1 MNAQTQPPRPQ
12 QSQYDVIVV
21 GGGMVGASIA
31 LALGQIGWQVAL
43 VEEEPIPTL
52 PAAHTPF
59 DIRVSALAPK
69 SIAFL
74 QQLGVWPTIRHT
86 RSAPYRR
93 MRVWDAAGRGDVTFQ
108 AADVGLPEL
117 GYIVENSLIQAALWQ
132 AILNTDTITCLRQS
146 RPTHWHV
153 EGNKAQL
160 CINGERRLSAPL
172 LIGAD
177 GAKSWVRTAVGIEE
191 THSDYDTAAQ
201 VLSVLTDYPQQ
212 DITWQRFT
220 ATGPQA
226 FLPLA
231 GNHASVVWYDQIEAV
246 KQRHALTDDALLA
259 QLQAEFP
266 AELGRITAIET
277 RGYFP
282 IRRMHATRYT
292 APRAVILG
300 DAAHTIHP
308 LAGQGVN
315 LGFFDV
321 MALIECLKNSDDLGA
336 PKALN
341 RYERLRR
348 GDNLITQTGMD
359 VFHYGF
365 RAPNPA
371 LVGTRNLG
379 LTLVANF
386 APLRKMVANLASGQ
400 R

>member
-1 MNAQTQPPRPQ
+1 MHTQTQTPRPP
-12 QSQYDVIVV
+12 QSQHDVIVV
-21 GGGMVGASIA
+21 GGGMVGASVA

-43 VEEEPIPTL
+43 VEDQPIPKL
-52 PAAHTPF
+52 PDALTPF
-59 DIRVSALAPK
+59 DIRVSALSPK

-93 MRVWDAAGRGDVTFQ
+93 MRVWDAAGTGDVTFQ
-108 AADVGLPEL
+108 AADLGLPEL
-117 GYIVENSLIQAALWQ
+117 GFIVENSLIQAALWQ
-132 AILNTDTITCLRQS
+132 AISTTDTITCLRDS
-146 RPTHWHV
+146 HPTHWHI
-153 EGNKAQL
+153 EGDKAQL
-160 CINGERRLSAPL
+160 CVDGTHRLSASL

-220 ATGPQA
+220 AHGPQA

-231 GNHASVVWYDQIEAV
+231 GHHASLVWYDQIEAV
-246 KQRHALTDDALLA
+246 KQRHALTDDALLS

-292 APRAVILG
+292 AKRAVILG

-315 LGFFDV
+315 LGFYDV
-321 MALIECLKNSDDLGA
+321 MALTECLKNSDDLGA
-336 PKALN
+336 PKALS

-348 GDNLITQTGMD
+348 ADNLITQTGMD
-359 VFHYGF
+359 AFHYGF
-365 RAPNPA
+365 RAQNPLLIGA
-371 LVGTRNLG
+371 RNLG
-379 LTLVANF
+379 LTAVANI
-386 APLRKMVANLASGQ
+386 APLRKIVSNFASGQ

>member
-1 MNAQTQPPRPQ
+1 MNVQTQIPPLSH
-12 QSQYDVIVV
+12 SQHDVIVV

-43 VEEEPIPTL
+43 VEDQPIPTL
-52 PAAHTPF
+52 PDAQTPF
-59 DIRVSALAPK
+59 DIRVSALSPR
-69 SIAFL
+69 SISFL
-74 QQLGVWPTIRHT
+74 QQLGVWHTIRHT
-86 RSAPYRR
+86 RSALYRR
-93 MRVWDAAGRGDVTFQ
+93 MRVWDAAGTGDVTFQ
-108 AADVGLPEL
+108 AADLGLPEL
-117 GYIVENSLIQAALWQ
+117 GFIVENSLIQAALWQ
-132 AILNTDTITCLRQS
+132 VITQTDTITCLRQS
-146 RPTHWHV
+146 HPTHWHI
-153 EGNKAQL
+153 EDDKAQL
-160 CINGERRLSAPL
+160 CVDGEHRLSAPL

-177 GAKSWVRTAVGIEE
+177 GAKSWVRTAVGITE

-201 VLSVLTDYPQQ
+201 VLSVLTDYPEQ

-220 ATGPQA
+220 AHGPQA

-231 GNHASVVWYDQIEAV
+231 GNHASLVWYDQIEAV
-246 KQRHALTDDALLA
+246 KQRHALTDDALLT

-277 RGYFP
+277 RGFFP

-292 APRAVILG
+292 AKRVVILG

-315 LGFFDV
+315 LGFYDV
-321 MALIECLKNSDDLGA
+321 MALLECLKNSDDLGE

-348 GDNLITQTGMD
+348 ADNLITQTGMD
-359 VFHYGF
+359 AFHYGF
-365 RAPNPA
+365 RAHNPV
-371 LVGTRNLG
+371 LVGARNLG
-379 LTLVANF
+379 LTAVANI
-386 APLRKMVANLASGQ
+386 APLRKIVSNFASGK

>member
-1 MNAQTQPPRPQ
+1 MTTQTHTPHPPH
-12 QSQYDVIVV
+12 SQHDVIVV

-43 VEEEPIPTL
+43 VEDQPIPTL
-52 PAAHTPF
+52 PDAQAPF
-59 DIRVSALAPK
+59 DIRVSALSPK

-93 MRVWDAAGRGDVTFQ
+93 MRVWDAAGGGDVTFQ
-108 AADVGLPEL
+108 ASDTGLPEL
-117 GYIVENSLIQAALWQ
+117 GFIVENSLIQAALWQ
-132 AILNTDTITCLRQS
+132 AITNTDTITCFRHS
-146 RPTHWHV
+146 HPTHWHI

-160 CINGERRLSAPL
+160 CVNGEHRLSAQL

-177 GAKSWVRTAVGIEE
+177 GAKSWVRTAVGITD
-191 THSDYDTAAQ
+191 THSEYDTAAQ
-201 VLSVLTDYPQQ
+201 VLSVRTDYPQQ

-220 ATGPQA
+220 PRGPQA

-231 GNHASVVWYDQIEAV
+231 GNHASLVWYDQIEAV
-246 KQRHALTDDALLA
+246 KQRHSLTDEALLDELKA
-259 QLQAEFP
+259 QFP
-266 AELGRITAIET
+266 TELGRITGIET

-292 APRAVILG
+292 AERAVILG

-315 LGFFDV
+315 LGFYDV
-321 MALIECLKNSDDLGA
+321 MALAECLKNTDDLGA

-341 RYERLRR
+341 RYERMRR
-348 GDNLITQTGMD
+348 ADNLITQTGMD
-359 VFHYGF
+359 AFHFGF
-365 RAPNPA
+365 RTQNPWLIGA
-371 LVGTRNLG
+371 RNLG
-379 LTLVANF
+379 LTTVASLS
-386 APLRKMVANLASGQ
+386 PLRKIVSRLASGQ